1 MDRHADPLSHFSS
14 WFAEAVA
21 AGVAQP
27 EAVALATATPDG
39 RPSVRYVLYRGLSG
53 GGLRFF
59 TNLESR
65 KGEELT
71 ANPRAALAFHW
82 EPQQRQVRFEGH
94 VERLDAAE
102 ADAYFAA
109 RPRGHQLAAWASPQS
124 RTIDSYEE
132 LIRRFAALERSHQGG
147 AVPRP
152 EFWGGFRL
160 VPTEAEIW
168 QGTANRLHERLRYTR
183 EQDRWIVRHL
193 GP

>member
-1 MDRHADPLSHFSS
+1 MDRYADPLTHFSS

-27 EAVALATATPDG
+27 EAMALATATSDG
-39 RPSVRYVLYRGLSG
+39 RPSVRFVLYRGLSG

-65 KGEELT
+65 KGDELR
-71 ANPRAALAFHW
+71 ANPRGALAFHW
-82 EPQQRQVRFEGH
+82 EAQKRQVRFEGH
-94 VERLDAAE
+94 VERLAGAE

-124 RTIDSYEE
+124 RPIDSYED
-132 LIRRFAALERSHQGG
+132 LVRRFAALEKQHEGG
-147 AVPRP
+147 EVPRP
-152 EFWGGFRL
+152 DFWGGFRL
-160 VPTEAEIW
+160 VPYEAEIW
-168 QGTANRLHERLRYTR
+168 QGTANRMHERLQYERV
-183 EQDRWIVRHL
+183 QDRWTVRHL